1 MMVVYPSS
9 ESRFRILGMSKGVID
24 RGRGAFGHGDQ
35 PGAVVADSP
44 VPCLRLAEGVP
55 VDVRGGQP
63 HQIAADLG
71 GVGAPGGGG
80 QRRPGKR
87 RGVAD
92 RGRWVARG
100 AGFSEAT
107 PGEFTAENECSRK
120 SLTCGSS
127 P

>member
-9 ESRFRILGMSKGVID
+9 ESRFRILGMSKGVVD

-71 GVGAPGGGG
+71 GIGAPGGGG

-87 RGVAD
+87 RGVAAQ
-92 RGRWVARG
+92 RGVRVLGSGSRALGGAWSRILGSHPRG
-100 AGFSEAT
+100 VYCRE
-107 PGEFTAENECSRK
+107 
-120 SLTCGSS
+120 
-127 P
+127 